1 MQSEAQDK
9 NWVSTPLP
17 FGSVT
22 RGLQKPSLNRS
33 WTKLRLTVVVGGE
46 ASPGE
51 IPVALRAPSI
61 SPGPQADPGRREDIP
76 SYALEPSRKSLTE
89 GKNRCRITIHN
100 HSIPLGNPEFV
111 TYSCYQSSAFKL
123 QEMFRSD
130 LHILN

>member
-61 SPGPQADPGRREDIP
+61 SPDPQADPGRREDIP
-76 SYALEPSRKSLTE
+76 S
-89 GKNRCRITIHN
+89 
-100 HSIPLGNPEFV
+100 
-111 TYSCYQSSAFKL
+111 
-123 QEMFRSD
+123 
-130 LHILN
+130 